1 MVFDIDSKKVKTC
14 CCMIVYITKQI
25 NDILSIEIMLM
36 ARKELL
42 LLGGFDIPFFMYA
55 VMFSFSKFC

>member
-1 MVFDIDSKKVKTC
+1 
-14 CCMIVYITKQI
+14 MIVYITKQI

>member
-1 MVFDIDSKKVKTC
+1 LILIVKKSTC

-42 LLGGFDIPFFMYA
+42 LLRGFDIPFFMYA
-55 VMFSFSKFC
+55 VMFSFSKFF

>member
-1 MVFDIDSKKVKTC
+1 MILIVKKSTC

-42 LLGGFDIPFFMYA
+42 LLRGFDIPFFMYA
-55 VMFSFSKFC
+55 VMFSFSKFF